1 MVGPQND
8 SNLAGARSR
17 RGMFA
22 VQCAVLFALFG
33 LAISNHASPTLI
45 SDAVQAE
52 YAASNMASPAP
63 MQLAQPAVVTRTE
76 REN

>member
-1 MVGPQND
+1 
-8 SNLAGARSR
+8 
-17 RGMFA
+17 
-22 VQCAVLFALFG
+22 LFALFG

-52 YAASNMASPAP
+52 YAASNMTSPAL
-63 MQLAQPAVVTRTE
+63 MQLAQPAVVARTE